1 MKKSD
6 MPSAERKLI
15 RQRIKNAMNLA
26 LGPILELKELS
37 DTPQAKYFTSYVN
50 ERIAIIERTE
60 DSPMRTIAIFPAT
73 EDGKIAANRYCDS
86 LNSEDGLV
94 STDDLLSFEKA

>member
-1 MKKSD
+1 
-6 MPSAERKLI
+6 
-15 RQRIKNAMNLA
+15 
-26 LGPILELKELS
+26 
-37 DTPQAKYFTSYVN
+37 
-50 ERIAIIERTE
+50 
-60 DSPMRTIAIFPAT
+60 MRTIAIFPAT